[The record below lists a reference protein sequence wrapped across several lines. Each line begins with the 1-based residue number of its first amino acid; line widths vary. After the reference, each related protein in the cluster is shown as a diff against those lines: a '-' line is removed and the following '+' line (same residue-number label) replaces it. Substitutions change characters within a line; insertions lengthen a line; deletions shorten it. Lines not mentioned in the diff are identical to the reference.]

1 MLYSLIQSPMI
12 TSTGSLGWL
21 RASWAIAAR
30 RSVTAPEQ
38 PAMRIGRWE
47 GIVFVFLVLGIADY
61 LGISWML
68 WKNGL
73 SIQLCLCSIAS
84 LFYCAVPREPD

>member
-1 MLYSLIQSPMI
+1 MI

-38 PAMRIGRWE
+38 PAMRIGRWA
-47 GIVFVFLVLGIADY
+47 GIVFVGFLSCFVLLIIRGR
-61 LGISWML
+61 
-68 WKNGL
+68 
-73 SIQLCLCSIAS
+73 IQCCYNEQLLP
-84 LFYCAVPREPD
+84 LYV